1 MRSRESILF
10 LLALLVSG
18 VGLGGCANY
27 LRPFRT
33 APAEPGFQTQTHE
46 ALQALPAPQ
55 EKVVVGVYNFRDQ
68 TGQYKASNQGIS
80 YSTAVTQGATSILLS
95 VLEDSGWFVPIERS
109 ALSNLLNERQIIQ
122 SVRSQY
128 TGPEGESLGQ
138 LPPLLYAGIL
148 LEGGIIGYDTNVL
161 TGGTGA
167 RYFGA
172 GASGQFRRDRVTIYL
187 RAVSVKNGKILQT
200 VRATKTILSQK
211 LSGNL
216 FRFVEP
222 NRLVEAEVG
231 FSFNE
236 PTTLAVT
243 AAIEEAVKNL
253 VIEGVKNEMWALA
266 NPGDIRSEAFEDYER
281 SQEVADT
288 RDIFGRE
295 LQPQLRNGWSF
306 GFTGDALLY
315 DGDYRNAL
323 VRPGG
328 GIHIRGEASPGFT
341 IGMNGWTG
349 GIAADSI
356 FSTTHAAADVHG
368 RYYMLPDRRF
378 SPFITAGTGLLVQWR
393 SENEYFPY
401 LTGALGIEYM
411 ATPGLG
417 LNISL
422 GNVYPLREGLDALP
436 GGSIH
441 DSIWSLSFGLTFY
454 ANEL

>member
-1 MRSRESILF
+1 MTYRTSFVFCLLF
-10 LLALLVSG
+10 A
-18 VGLGGCANY
+18 VGFIGLSGCANY

-33 APAEPGFQTQTHE
+33 VPAEPGFQTQTHK
-46 ALQALPAPQ
+46 ALQALPQPR

-95 VLEDSGWFVPIERS
+95 VLEDSGWFVPIERA

-122 SVRSQY
+122 SVRQQY

-138 LPPLLYAGIL
+138 LPPLLYAGVL
-148 LEGGIIGYDTNVL
+148 LEGGIIGYDTNIL

-187 RAVSVKNGKILQT
+187 RAVSVQNGKILKT

-211 LSGNL
+211 LSGNI

-222 NRLVEAEVG
+222 NRLLEAEVG

-266 NPGDIRSEAFEDYER
+266 NPGDIHSEAFRDYER
-281 SQEVADT
+281 SQEVAAT

-295 LQPQLRNGWSF
+295 LQPQLRRGLSI
-306 GFTGDALLY
+306 GISGDALLY

-328 GIHIRGEASPGFT
+328 GLHIRGQVAPGFSL
-341 IGMNGWTG
+341 GMNGWTG
-349 GIAADSI
+349 EIAADSI
-356 FSTTHAAADVHG
+356 FSTTHAAADIHG
-368 RYYMLPDRRF
+368 RYYMLPGRRF
-378 SPFITAGTGLLVQWR
+378 SPYVMAGTGLLVQWR
-393 SENEYFPY
+393 AQNTFFPY

-411 ATPGLG
+411 TGPDLG

-422 GNVYPLREGLDALP
+422 GNVYPLREGLDAFP

-441 DSIWSLSFGLTFY
+441 DSIWSLSFGLTY
-454 ANEL
+454 YTGW